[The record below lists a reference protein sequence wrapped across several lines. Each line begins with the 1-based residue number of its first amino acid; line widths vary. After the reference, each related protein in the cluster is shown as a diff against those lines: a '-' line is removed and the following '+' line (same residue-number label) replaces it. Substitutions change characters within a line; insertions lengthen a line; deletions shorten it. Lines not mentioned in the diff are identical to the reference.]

1 MNIKMPALPM
11 TADAYVIKNPYET
24 KNAFTKTDIDS
35 AAAPLR
41 LVDAVSADEFKRLLR
56 GYDFTFISTNELKA
70 IASLLQEREL
80 ADVYVMDF
88 LMLGNMAFDKYGRQA
103 QMDVKFNAVAMFSQM
118 LDERMVCRKKWVEN
132 TSLESFDQ
140 ITQGLVKVNHLMGA
154 LSYFVGSDQSN
165 LSISYSV

>member
-35 AAAPLR
+35 AAEPLR
-41 LVDAVSADEFKRLLR
+41 LVDAVSVDEFKKSLR
-56 GYDFTFISTNELKA
+56 GYDFTFISTNELKV
-70 IASLLQEREL
+70 IAAMLQEREL

-88 LMLGNMAFDKYGRQA
+88 LMLGNMAFDSGGRQA

-118 LDERMVCRKKWVEN
+118 LDERMVCRKHWVDKA
-132 TSLESFDQ
+132 TRKSFDE
-140 ITQGLVKVNHLMGA
+140 ITRGLVRVNHLIGA
-154 LSYFVGSDQSN
+154 LSYLVSSDQRD
-165 LSISYSV
+165 LSINYSV